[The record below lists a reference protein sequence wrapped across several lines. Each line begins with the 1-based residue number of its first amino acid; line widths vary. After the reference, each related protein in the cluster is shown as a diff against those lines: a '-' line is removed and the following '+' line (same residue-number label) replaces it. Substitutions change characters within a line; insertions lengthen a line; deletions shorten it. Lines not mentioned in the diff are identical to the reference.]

1 MLRKIFFRN
10 GEKMFYILIIK
21 NQFNKS
27 ILALPLFYF
36 FKSPFQ
42 NKIRP
47 FQAKKKP
54 FQNKI
59 CSFQA
64 KKNPFQNKIRPFQGK
79 IRPTY
84 YREYYREL

>member
-1 MLRKIFFRN
+1 
-10 GEKMFYILIIK
+10 MFYILIIK

-36 FKSPFQ
+36 FKSSFQ

-47 FQAKKKP
+47 
-54 FQNKI
+54 
-59 CSFQA
+59 FQA

-84 YREYYREL
+84 YREYYRELL

>member
-1 MLRKIFFRN
+1 
-10 GEKMFYILIIK
+10 MFYILIIK

-42 NKIRP
+42 
-47 FQAKKKP
+47 
-54 FQNKI
+54 
-59 CSFQA
+59 S
-64 KKNPFQNKIRPFQGK
+64 KIRPFQGK

-84 YREYYREL
+84 YREYYIEYDTLWNGRDL

>member
-1 MLRKIFFRN
+1 
-10 GEKMFYILIIK
+10 MFYILIIK

-42 NKIRP
+42 SKIRP
-47 FQAKKKP
+47 FQGKKNLLQSKIRP
-54 FQNKI
+54 FQG
-59 CSFQA
+59 
-64 KKNPFQNKIRPFQGK
+64 KKNLLQSKIRPFQGK

-84 YREYYREL
+84 YREYYREQL

>member
-1 MLRKIFFRN
+1 
-10 GEKMFYILIIK
+10 MFYILIIK

-47 FQAKKKP
+47 FQ
-54 FQNKI
+54 
-59 CSFQA
+59 
-64 KKNPFQNKIRPFQGK
+64 GK

-84 YREYYREL
+84 YREYYRELL